1 LTHCYVVAAAIK
13 ADSMLFAVLYGQEQ
27 IFTPQK
33 FVTSQLNVCCVN
45 MLLARN
51 SLLLVTAVTVEK

>member
-1 LTHCYVVAAAIK
+1 VAAATK
-13 ADSMLFAVLYGQEQ
+13 ADSMLFAVLYEQEQ

-33 FVTSQLNVCCVN
+33 FVTSQLNVCYVS

-51 SLLLVTAVTVEK
+51 SLLTAVVVEN

>member
-1 LTHCYVVAAAIK
+1 LTHCYVVSAATK
-13 ADSMLFAVLYGQEQ
+13 ADPMLFAVHYEKEQ

-33 FVTSQLNVCCVN
+33 FVTSQPNVCCMT

-51 SLLLVTAVTVEK
+51 SLLLVTSVMVEK

>member
-1 LTHCYVVAAAIK
+1 VAAAIK
-13 ADSMLFAVLYGQEQ
+13 ADPMLFAVLYEQEQ
-27 IFTPQK
+27 IFTPPHQK

-51 SLLLVTAVTVEK
+51 SLLLGTTVTVEK